1 MFFSSHVRR
10 PEHQYVQKQTRRGQ
24 TQQPPPGAQYTIH
37 IYHSSIKNQSILC
50 SFDLTNFHI
59 INKLWLNVCTGLFHW
74 FNRIKFSYR
83 SIITALPFIKYIIVA
98 PQTLL
103 SFDGNTFSTFATN
116 HNTSDFQS
124 SWIITPSPFI
134 LRSWSFTLQF

>member
-1 MFFSSHVRR
+1 MSFTYTFTSLFFKILSYLVKSNCK
-10 PEHQYVQKQTRRGQ
+10 YVFL

-116 HNTSDFQS
+116 HNTSDF
-124 SWIITPSPFI
+124 
-134 LRSWSFTLQF
+134 